1 MLMLALTSCW
11 QRRQSRCARVAG
23 GVVLHP
29 DAYHEIAEARGA
41 RPEELHAR
49 LAAEGAKA
57 SAVPEAYAEVWAL
70 LERKEAEVG
79 AAEVSEAEL
88 EAAHARLRRHVR
100 HSMHVILQENNP
112 ESYYRDVTHMRPT

>member
-1 MLMLALTSCW
+1 M
-11 QRRQSRCARVAG
+11 AG

-41 RPEELHAR
+41 RPEELHTR
-49 LAAEGAKA
+49 LAAEGAEA